1 MNDLQRILALYE
13 SGQLDKAEALCG
25 MFVAHLPESGA
36 GWALYGQIALRR
48 GTFREA
54 ADRLERAVA
63 LAPDENDLQVNLGMA
78 LHRAGR
84 HRDAE
89 QVLKPVLKRDPSNAV
104 AFLYLGLCR
113 VAIGRFNDAAS
124 ALNAALL
131 LRPNW
136 PEALDGFAMLFLA
149 QDKANKALAFARRA
163 IQAEP
168 GRIPSLELAGY
179 ACELLGDYE
188 TAGAYYHQAVAVRPD
203 ALTVSKLAT
212 ALQRIGRH
220 EDAIFAYR
228 HALKREPDSPGL
240 QHAQG
245 SSLLALGRLEEGW
258 PLHAKRLVSDINA
271 EARRGGG
278 TALLAPPKAGM
289 RVVGWAD
296 QGIGEQ
302 LLFASLIQDLVAT
315 GASLAV
321 ECDYR
326 LAPLLLRSYP
336 GITACAH
343 TDPPHPA
350 LATFTDGR
358 FCLSDAAAW
367 FRRDFGDFPLH
378 RGYLAPD
385 PPLTAELRARYRAGR
400 RADRPVVGVSWR
412 RADGSPLSKAK
423 SLPLEQWGAVLHVA
437 GCTFVNLQ
445 YGDTAAEL
453 EAASQA
459 TGVRIISDPLVD
471 PLISLD
477 AFAAQVA
484 AMDLVISTSSTT
496 AHMAGA
502 LGVPVWTLLPAGLG
516 SLWHWF
522 LDRDDSPW
530 YPSMR
535 LFRQSTRGDWDA
547 VLDAVSSALVEF
559 ADNWRDRR

>member
-1 MNDLQRILALYE
+1 MNDLQRILALYDG
-13 SGQLDKAEALCG
+13 GQLDQAEALCG
-25 MFVAHLPESGA
+25 VFVAHLPDSGA
-36 GWALYGQIALRR
+36 GWALYGQIALKR
-48 GTFREA
+48 GLFRDA

-89 QVLKPVLKRDPSNAV
+89 QVLKRVLKRDPANAA
-104 AFLYLGLCR
+104 AFLYAGLCR
-113 VAIGRFNDAAS
+113 LAISRFDDAAS
-124 ALNAALL
+124 ALSAALL
-131 LRPNW
+131 LRPEW

-149 QDKANKALAFARRA
+149 MDRADKALAFARRA

-168 GRIPSLELAGY
+168 GRIPSLELAGL
-179 ACELLGDYE
+179 AAEQLGDHE
-188 TAGAYYHQAVAVRPD
+188 AAGAYYHQAVAVRPD

-220 EDAIFAYR
+220 EDAISAYR

-245 SSLLALGRLEEGW
+245 SSLLALGRLQEGW
-258 PLHAKRLVSDINA
+258 PLYAKRHVTGVSI
-271 EARRGGG
+271 EARRADGN
-278 TALLAPPKAGM
+278 ALLAPPKPGM

-296 QGIGEQ
+296 QGVGEQ
-302 LLFASLIQDLVAT
+302 LLFASLIPDLIAT
-315 GASLAV
+315 GAALAV

-326 LAPLLLRSYP
+326 LAPLLQRSFP

-343 TDPPHPA
+343 TDPAHPA
-350 LATFTDGR
+350 LATFTEGR

-367 FRRDFGDFPLH
+367 FRRGFDDFPPR
-378 RGYLAPD
+378 RGYLTANPH
-385 PPLTAELRARYRAGR
+385 LTAELRARYRA
-400 RADRPVVGVSWR
+400 RADRPVIGISWR
-412 RADGSPLSKAK
+412 RADGSPLSNAK
-423 SLPLEQWGAVLHVA
+423 SLPLAQWGPILHVA

-445 YGDTAAEL
+445 YGDTSAEV
-453 EAASQA
+453 EAVSRAS
-459 TGVRIISDPLVD
+459 GVRIVSDPLVD

-484 AMDLVISTSSTT
+484 AMDLVISTSSAT

-502 LGVPVWTLLPAGLG
+502 LGVPVWTLLPVGMG

-535 LFRQSTRGDWDA
+535 LFRQSTRGDWGA
-547 VLDAVSSALVEF
+547 VLDSVSAALVAF
-559 ADNWRDRR
+559 ADNWRDRE